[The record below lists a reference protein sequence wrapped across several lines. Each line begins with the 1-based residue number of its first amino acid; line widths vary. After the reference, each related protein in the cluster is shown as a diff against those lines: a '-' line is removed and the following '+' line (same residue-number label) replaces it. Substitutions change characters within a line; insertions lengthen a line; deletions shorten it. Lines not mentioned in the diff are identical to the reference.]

1 MATLAAKQAE
11 LVLAKDALNA
21 ARLAQSY
28 GQGDRSLQRANL
40 AILEQHCSRIAREID
55 ELTALAAGARN
66 PLFVS
71 ASWNPSYGTCDDD

>member
-40 AILEQHCSRIAREID
+40 TELEKHVSRIAREID
-55 ELTALAAGARN
+55 ELTASAAGAASPN
-66 PLFVS
+66 TIT
-71 ASWNPSYGTCDDD
+71 ASWNRNFTP